1 MSLLRSS
8 SSSSSAAAAAA
19 AAVSSGDASAASA
32 SKDARAPS
40 KPGGGGAADLT
51 AVSFGDDPLALHL
64 VCDRGRNVLTA
75 DALAAG
81 PLIVAG
87 GGYQPRARLH
97 LSGPRFAAG
106 GERFGDAG
114 AVVARVAPRPG
125 EPPRAVA
132 VIISLGSASDVAE
145 AAPALR
151 EFAEALQSSVRK
163 GFLEAAEAAEAA
175 RAARAAGATG
185 AAGAGAAQRGSQ
197 AAPPPLGTLEPL
209 AAPLA
214 EFALPRFPQ
223 GPQHAAVQVAALAAA
238 VLSRPRGQ

>member
-1 MSLLRSS
+1 VSLLRSTS
-8 SSSSSAAAAAA
+8 SVAVSGGDAAKAGGEAPHAAAAA
-19 AAVSSGDASAASA
+19 
-32 SKDARAPS
+32 
-40 KPGGGGAADLT
+40 AADLT

-64 VCDRGRNVLTA
+64 VCVRGRNVLTA

-81 PLIVAG
+81 PLIAAC
-87 GGYQPRARLH
+87 GGYQTRARLH

-106 GERFGDAG
+106 GARFGDAG
-114 AVVARVAPRPG
+114 AVVARVAARAG

-132 VIISLGSASDVAE
+132 VIVSLESASDVAE

-151 EFAEALQSSVRK
+151 EFAEALRSSVKK
-163 GFLEAAEAAEAA
+163 GAAEAAEAAEAE
-175 RAARAAGATG
+175 AAGAEVG
-185 AAGAGAAQRGSQ
+185 AGAGAGRAAAEAQRRQRLSRI
-197 AAPPPLGTLEPL
+197 PSGTLEPL

-223 GPQHAAVQVAALAAA
+223 GPQHAAVQVAALATA

>member
-8 SSSSSAAAAAA
+8 ASSSAAAAA
-19 AAVSSGDASAASA
+19 DATAAS
-32 SKDARAPS
+32 KEPS
-40 KPGGGGAADLT
+40 KASSSKGVGAATAPADLT

-106 GERFGDAG
+106 GEKFGDAG

-132 VIISLGSASDVAE
+132 VIISLDSASDVAE

-163 GFLEAAEAAEAA
+163 GFVEAAAEAAAA
-175 RAARAAGATG
+175 RAAA
-185 AAGAGAAQRGSQ
+185 AAGAGTTGASQQRQQQLRGSQ

-223 GPQHAAVQVAALAAA
+223 GPQHAAVQVAALATA

>member
-8 SSSSSAAAAAA
+8 
-19 AAVSSGDASAASA
+19 AAVAGAADASAASKEA
-32 SKDARAPS
+32 SKAKEGGTAP
-40 KPGGGGAADLT
+40 ADLT

-163 GFLEAAEAAEAA
+163 GFVEAAAEAAAA
-175 RAARAAGATG
+175 RAGAG
-185 AAGAGAAQRGSQ
+185 GAAQQQQQLRGSQ